1 MAKFELGNPGGPGR
15 PKGSK
20 SRVSFRSLKD
30 QLASSSF
37 SMVSEIEK
45 LLADPKATPEFRF
58 DVIKWLVD
66 HTEPKTTP
74 EDDEE
79 LNDEDLEKIASE

>member
-1 MAKFELGNPGGPGR
+1 
-15 PKGSK
+15 
-20 SRVSFRSLKD
+20 
-30 QLASSSF
+30 
-37 SMVSEIEK
+37 MVSEIEK

>member
-1 MAKFELGNPGGPGR
+1 MKFQPGNKCSPGR

-20 SRVSFRSLKD
+20 NKFSFKTLKD
-30 QLASSSF
+30 QLATSSF